1 MGMKTAKNT
10 VSEII
15 LAAQLDKLEPEPGMS
30 IRESFESKVNKAL
43 NTARDSSGRFV
54 ASPLPPQLT

>member
-54 ASPLPPQLT
+54 PSALPP